1 MYITRKEQIKMTE
14 NILLNI
20 SPLQARRLALAE
32 AGVRSAAFTAQRL
45 ERGGGA
51 ALYKLEYETGEMRY
65 TCYIDGESGECLGL
79 DFEPIPVDE
88 YPSYY
93 SFPTARAAIA

>member
-1 MYITRKEQIKMTE
+1 M
-14 NILLNI
+14 L
-20 SPLQARRLALAE
+20 
-32 AGVRSAAFTAQRL
+32 FRL
-45 ERGGGA
+45 ELHGDCLFLPFVGEGHFDGGPGGGA
-51 ALYKLEYETGEMRY
+51 ALYELEYETGEMRY

>member
-1 MYITRKEQIKMTE
+1 
-14 NILLNI
+14 
-20 SPLQARRLALAE
+20 
-32 AGVRSAAFTAQRL
+32 
-45 ERGGGA
+45 
-51 ALYKLEYETGEMRY
+51 MRY